1 MILPTKSPADLLE
14 ILLEDEPVPDGV
26 VLNLLNGIS
35 GLGHGQDL
43 VKDRLDSL
51 LGSKLQH
58 GVTVYQ
64 PCRFT
69 QYDRLTPPSW
79 NRCG

>member
-1 MILPTKSPADLLE
+1 MILTKSPADLLE

-26 VLNLLNGIS
+26 VLDLLNGIS

-58 GVTVYQ
+58 GVAVY
-64 PCRFT
+64 
-69 QYDRLTPPSW
+69 
-79 NRCG
+79 

>member
-1 MILPTKSPADLLE
+1 MILTKSPADLLE

-26 VLNLLNGIS
+26 VLDLLNGIS

-51 LGSKLQH
+51 FGSKLQH
-58 GVTVYQ
+58 GVAVY
-64 PCRFT
+64 
-69 QYDRLTPPSW
+69 
-79 NRCG
+79 